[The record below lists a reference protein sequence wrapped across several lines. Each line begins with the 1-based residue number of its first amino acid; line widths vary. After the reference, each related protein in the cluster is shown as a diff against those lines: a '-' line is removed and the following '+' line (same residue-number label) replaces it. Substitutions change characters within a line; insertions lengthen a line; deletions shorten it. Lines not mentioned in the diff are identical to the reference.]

1 MHSALVSAIVS
12 STVRW
17 LHLNCEWFTDNAPHE
32 FFAAKTFCE
41 LVNFWGRNFTCDLI
55 IAKLNCV
62 YFLFRTLCHSVCQSE
77 LFEWYF
83 RKIDFWKIFTREK
96 FLYHLKI
103 FLNCRREIFW
113 SEKIFLDERKSLK
126 NLEKTFWLIQNF
138 YKVEDLDSKAERSW
152 TQTGTQHLCIT
163 NKQLSVHV
171 SSVEKDVAINKDGY
185 SIQLAEWKRGNRGE
199 LFAAEPAPSR
209 AVRSSVPHLGIATAW
224 ARSPGE

>member
-1 MHSALVSAIVS
+1 MSFLRPKLFVNLWTFEVGTYLWSHYRQIELCIFSISDLVPFGVS
-12 STVRW
+12 KWTFWVIFSQNW
-17 LHLNCEWFTDNAPHE
+17 LS
-32 FFAAKTFCE
+32 
-41 LVNFWGRNFTCDLI
+41 RNF
-55 IAKLNCV
+55 
-62 YFLFRTLCHSVCQSE
+62 H
-77 LFEWYF
+77 
-83 RKIDFWKIFTREK
+83 REK

-209 AVRSSVPHLGIATAW
+209 AVRSSVPHLGLTTAW

>member
-1 MHSALVSAIVS
+1 MSFLRPKLFVNLWTFEVGTLPVISLSPNWTVYIFYLGPCAIRCV
-12 STVRW
+12 
-17 LHLNCEWFTDNAPHE
+17 
-32 FFAAKTFCE
+32 K
-41 LVNFWGRNFTCDLI
+41 VNFLSDIF
-55 IAKLNCV
+55 AKLTFEKFSPRKIFV
-62 YFLFRTLCHSVCQSE
+62 PLEDFSE
-77 LFEWYF
+77 L
-83 RKIDFWKIFTREK
+83 
-96 FLYHLKI
+96 
-103 FLNCRREIFW
+103 
-113 SEKIFLDERKSLK
+113 SERDILIWKIFLDERKSLK
-126 NLEKTFWLIQNF
+126 NLKKTFWLIQNF

-209 AVRSSVPHLGIATAW
+209 AVRSSVPHLGITTAW